1 MIGEPQLK
9 TATITEVLKV
19 IRLECASLCEKRNPS
34 ILREKSK
41 EALTTFQPKTL
52 LRELKRRAPTLLS
65 ILQAAARPARKPDS
79 NPIVVC
85 MATAVLLKQR
95 SQQMCLLQSIIAMIL
110 YAGHA
115 AKRVYT
121 RLAKLG
127 ICVSHVTSTRLIKA
141 LSEGYN
147 DQVIEWK
154 NHAGHSEVQQHAQ
167 YILVGD
173 NVDKNV
179 SPRDMRIDNQVKS
192 LHYFHSYATHDRIDF
207 SDLSTEGT
215 VGEIASLPL
224 STFVPSVDD
233 CKALRENYIVLVA
246 CVITEKLLY
255 FQGLKRCVPRHIQ
268 HPYSEEMSKPS
279 TVVPLGIIPKNE
291 RRADRDYGTAT

>member
-1 MIGEPQLK
+1 M
-9 TATITEVLKV
+9 
-19 IRLECASLCEKRNPS
+19 
-34 ILREKSK
+34 
-41 EALTTFQPKTL
+41 
-52 LRELKRRAPTLLS
+52 PTLLS

-115 AKRVYT
+115 AKRVGAYFIILCARLLIMLSLLMQVYT

-173 NVDKNV
+173 NVDTNV
-179 SPRDMRIDNQVKS
+179 SPRNMRIDNQVKS

-246 CVITEKLLY
+246 RVITEKLLY
-255 FQGLKRCVPRHIQ
+255 FQGLK
-268 HPYSEEMSKPS
+268 
-279 TVVPLGIIPKNE
+279 
-291 RRADRDYGTAT
+291 